1 MEGEQSPGELPVMR
15 RPMRIDISVKAIIRV
30 LAAIVVVW
38 LWLRLWQWV
47 LLLVVGW
54 TILQGLLPGVRWALY
69 GGISLDLLGS
79 MPIGSHIVA
88 LLLCVAMIAVIVE
101 PLERDQPMLILAVM
115 LLATM
120 VYGFTLM
127 IILQLSSG
135 PVPWQRYPLV
145 VVVPTALINTIWSLP
160 VFALLRRV
168 HSRGQSAST
177 IELF

>member
-1 MEGEQSPGELPVMR
+1 MTERRLKWEQ
-15 RPMRIDISVKAIIRV
+15 RILRQVLCAFMLLGVALLQTSLAPTFWRFRV
-30 LAAIVVVW
+30 D
-38 LWLRLWQWV
+38 WV

-101 PLERDQPMLILAVM
+101 PLEHDQPMLILAVM

-160 VFALLRRV
+160 VFALLRRF